1 MKHVLLLAAA
11 MTVLSFSSCQKSDP
25 TPDPEGGSSEQSLC
39 IALSTGGTTSTRA
52 GRPLLSEQRGQDIQN
67 ITLYFVNG
75 SSQIALIKRIS
86 KGEWSNAT
94 NYTDGKQLE
103 LSLKKSNDEELPD
116 GNYTV
121 YAVGYSDES
130 DYDFNLALDS
140 KNVTECTSSATTF
153 DEEDFYASLKS
164 GKLDA
169 EEIFAGS
176 SAIVAKEIGSGSE
189 AKKVLLPADNAES
202 TTKDIPAVILN
213 RQVAGVTGYFT
224 NIPVSVAGAT
234 PTALRLVSVAKNTRV
249 NFFPLENGYST
260 VEQSL
265 KYVINGSE
273 QSTEPSE
280 KKTFSDGTDAYVLYE
295 ISLDDWFS
303 FGDSKKYTSWAELD
317 LNSDGYVGYLDALCH
332 VYKKVG
338 NSVSD
343 FQTDNWAT
351 DIAGGENTAPLSE
364 FWNNPLTSA
373 EHPQRLITGSVFA
386 GKFVAPFYKVDGKR
400 TLELQLIDKDG
411 KVLKTWNVQIPSNEL
426 NTSGAT
432 ESATGVTSSTPETQ
446 ACYNIY
452 RNHMYS
458 LGSKG
463 LNIGS
468 DVDPDP
474 DEPVVP
480 KPTPDPDPDTDPD
493 DIDDPSDLSK
503 GQDLTVQVNDRWEI
517 IHHMEID

>member
-1 MKHVLLLAAA
+1 MKHGLLLAAA
-11 MTVLSFSSCQKSDP
+11 MMALSFSACQKSDSA
-25 TPDPEGGSSEQSLC
+25 PDPIPGDSDQSLQ

-52 GRPLLSEQRGQDIQN
+52 GRPLLSEERGQDIQN
-67 ITLYFVNG
+67 ITLYFVNE
-75 SSQIALIKRIS
+75 SSQIALIKHIA

-94 NYTDGKQLE
+94 DYADGKQLE

-121 YAVGYSDES
+121 YAVGYSDAS
-130 DYDFNLALDS
+130 DYDFNLSLDS

-153 DEEDFYASLKS
+153 NKTDFYASLQS
-164 GKLDA
+164 GKYDA
-169 EEIFAGS
+169 EEVFAGS
-176 SAIVAKEIGSGSE
+176 SAIVAKVIGSGND

-202 TTKDIPAVILN
+202 TTKVIPAVILN

-224 NIPVSVAGAT
+224 NIPVAVGGAT

-260 VEQSL
+260 VEQTL
-265 KYVINGSE
+265 KYVVNGSE
-273 QSTEPSE
+273 QSTEPTE
-280 KKTFSDGTDAYVLYE
+280 KKTFSDGSDAYVLYE
-295 ISLDDWFS
+295 ISLDKWFN
-303 FGDSKKYTSWAELD
+303 FGSDKQYKTWADLD
-317 LNSDGYVGYLDALCH
+317 LNDDGYVGYMDALCH

-338 NSVSD
+338 TSVND

-351 DIAGGENTAPLSE
+351 DINGSESTAALSE
-364 FWNNPLTSA
+364 FWSNPLTSTA
-373 EHPQRLITGSVFA
+373 HPQCLVSGSVFA
-386 GKFVAPFYKVDGKR
+386 GKFVSPFYKSDGKR

-411 KVLKTWNVQIPSNEL
+411 KILKTWNVQIPSSEL

-432 ESATGVTSSTPETQ
+432 ESATAVTSSTPETQ
-446 ACYNIY
+446 SCYSIY

-463 LNIGS
+463 LSVGG
-468 DVDPDP
+468 DGDPGD
-474 DEPVVP
+474 PVVP
-480 KPTPDPDPDTDPD
+480 KPEPDPDPTPDPDDVDN
-493 DIDDPSDLSK
+493 PSDLSK